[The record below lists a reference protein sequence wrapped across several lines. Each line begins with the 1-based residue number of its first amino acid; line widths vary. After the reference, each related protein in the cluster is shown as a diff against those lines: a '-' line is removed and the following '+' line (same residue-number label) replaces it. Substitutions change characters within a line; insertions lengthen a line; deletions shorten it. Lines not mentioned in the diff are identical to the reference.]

1 MSEEQKLVQ
10 VYLGYG
16 GPPRFELLRSV
27 LAGSDIECVIH
38 GGEISAVYP
47 VSVGSL
53 SEFVIF
59 VRAEDAEVAT
69 ELLKEIDAGELDA
82 GELGEEP

>member
-1 MSEEQKLVQ
+1 MENEKLVQ
-10 VYLGYG
+10 VFRGYG
-16 GPPRFELLRSV
+16 GAPRFELLRSV
-27 LAGSDIECVIH
+27 LSGNDIDCVIH
-38 GGEISAVYP
+38 GGEISAAYP

-69 ELLKEIDAGELDA
+69 ELLKEID
-82 GELGEEP
+82 EEP